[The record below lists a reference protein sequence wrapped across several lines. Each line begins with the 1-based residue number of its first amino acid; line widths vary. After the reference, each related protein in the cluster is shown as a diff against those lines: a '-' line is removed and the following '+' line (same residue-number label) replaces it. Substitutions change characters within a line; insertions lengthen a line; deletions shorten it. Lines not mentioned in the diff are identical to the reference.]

1 MQRGEVWWAALGK
14 PVGSAPGFR
23 RPVLVV
29 QSDDF
34 NKSALHTVVVV
45 PLTTN
50 LRHAQAPGNVVC
62 GPRATGLPKASVVN
76 VTQII
81 ATDKTRLLE
90 RTGRLSEPLLSQV
103 EDGIL
108 LVLGLRRR
116 LSS

>member
-14 PVGSAPGFR
+14 PVGSGFR

-34 NKSALHTVVVV
+34 NKSA
-45 PLTTN
+45 
-50 LRHAQAPGNVVC
+50 
-62 GPRATGLPKASVVN
+62 
-76 VTQII
+76 TQII

-108 LVLGLRRR
+108 LVLGLRPR